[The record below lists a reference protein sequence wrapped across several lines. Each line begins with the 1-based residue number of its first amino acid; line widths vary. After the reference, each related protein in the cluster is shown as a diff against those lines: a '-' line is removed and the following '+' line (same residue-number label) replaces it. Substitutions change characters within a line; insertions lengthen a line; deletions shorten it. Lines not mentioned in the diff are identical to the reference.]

1 MLFNIL
7 LSQFCKKL
15 IDLGKNAD
23 INARNKLNIT
33 PLFLAA
39 KFDKIENIKIL
50 IKYESANPMIVS
62 FFEQETALDILK
74 KHKNIM
80 GCYLIENWIKIWK
93 KSMKYRPLRIM
104 VGCDDIT
111 RTEIELDFK
120 KDESELSWE
129 KLAESDKK
137 IGKLVKGEL
146 CYYCCKEV
154 NDNIIKCN
162 YCNNISLLF

>member
-1 MLFNIL
+1 
-7 LSQFCKKL
+7 
-15 IDLGKNAD
+15 
-23 INARNKLNIT
+23 
-33 PLFLAA
+33 
-39 KFDKIENIKIL
+39 
-50 IKYESANPMIVS
+50 
-62 FFEQETALDILK
+62 
-74 KHKNIM
+74 M

-104 VGCDDIT
+104 VGCNDIT

-162 YCNNISLLF
+162 YCNNISYCSKECKNKDFYKHQNFCFNKFL